1 MNRKLKA
8 AALTIGAAAFLNLT
22 AVGQAVAVWCAADAA
37 IIYGKITGTT
47 VPWLGQII
55 SATGLGTE
63 QAVIQSGAA
72 TRAEVLKSAAAN
84 KAVEEGLESYR
95 QQEEL
100 RNDAEDLRDKLK
112 APATTCQTIAASTAL
127 SAGAKNAQ
135 ARAFSSQAR
144 SLAAATTNPSTV
156 QAIDTAHQATNRNFC
171 TAEEAARGVCTV
183 NGGRYANLAGA
194 DSDAMFLFQARDGS
208 ASYEGVDNGPQA
220 EATDAY
226 IKRVLAGIPPED
238 LSNKGETYYQRNP
251 QARAYVE
258 LQRRYNAMLS
268 ASAYSLTQIQEAHRT
283 QAGLGRDT
291 MLDTISAPG
300 YAPNKADMS
309 MAEAV
314 ERFVA
319 TKFSADAVKDLGI
332 AKQPQVILRDMAQ
345 VESFSLWLAYQ
356 QMLQSGRREGL
367 LAHQNVL
374 LTEQVLRPQL
384 DAQRAAAMRAAG
396 SR

>member
-1 MNRKLKA
+1 MNSKLKV
-8 AALTIGAAAFLNLT
+8 AALTVGAAAFLNLT

-37 IIYGKITGTT
+37 IIYGKITGST
-47 VPWLGQII
+47 VPFLGQII
-55 SATGLGTE
+55 SATGLSTE
-63 QAVIQSGAA
+63 RTVIESGAA

-100 RNDAEDLRDKLK
+100 RNEAQDLRDKLK

-135 ARAFSSQAR
+135 VRAFSSQAK
-144 SLAAATTNPSTV
+144 SLAAVTSNPNTV
-156 QAIDTAHQATNRNFC
+156 QTIDTAHQATNRNFC

-183 NGGRYANLAGA
+183 NNGRYANLAGA
-194 DSDAMFLFQARDGS
+194 DSDAMFLFQSRDGS
-208 ASYEGVDNGPQA
+208 ASYEGVNNSPQA

-226 IKRVLAGIPPED
+226 IQRVLAGIPPED
-238 LSNKGETYYQRNP
+238 LRDKGEAYYQRNP
-251 QARAYVE
+251 QARAYIE
-258 LQRRYNAMLS
+258 LQRRYNAMIS
-268 ASAYSLTQIQEAHRT
+268 ASAYSLAQIQEAHRT

-300 YAPNKADMS
+300 YAANKTDMS

-319 TKFSADAVKDLGI
+319 TKFSAEAVKDLGV
-332 AKQPQVILRDMAQ
+332 ARQPHLILRDMAQ
-345 VESFSLWLAYQ
+345 VESFQLWLAYQ
-356 QMLQSGRREGL
+356 QMLQSGRRESL
-367 LAHQNVL
+367 LAHQL
-374 LTEQVLRPQL
+374 ALQTEHVLRPQIE
-384 DAQRAAAMRAAG
+384 AQRSAAMRAAG
-396 SR
+396 AR